1 VCVPTNFFLDI
12 KMAGK
17 KTPNEI
23 MSASRL
29 PALMGLSK
37 YRSPNDELLYTL
49 DSLRGNE
56 LPDLIDSEPAEWGNT
71 LEPVIM
77 QEACMRLGLK
87 LPKVDHDEA
96 VFHPDWPLAA
106 SLDGSVNGQGITITT
121 DPDAGVFV
129 IGADSIT
136 LDGVGVL
143 EAKLTSMQPEDSPPL
158 WRGPIQLQAQMACA
172 NAKWGAICTL
182 YQGIRMRVFLF
193 APHEATLEAIR
204 EVVYEFDRRVAMWKA
219 DGTIEYYA
227 PQDSEDA
234 NRMWPQA
241 VADEVTLDDLANTWA
256 QEIMEAKQDIKD
268 AEAVIVDREKKIKIQ
283 MKESSN
289 AVVGQY
295 KIAWPMRH
303 YKAAASRVVPAKEA
317 YSIRQST
324 LTIKEST

>member
-1 VCVPTNFFLDI
+1 
-12 KMAGK
+12 MAGK

-241 VADEVTLDDLANTWA
+241 VADEVMLDDLANTWA

-289 AVVGQY
+289 AVAGQY

>member
-1 VCVPTNFFLDI
+1 LDI

-241 VADEVTLDDLANTWA
+241 VADEVMLDDLANTWA

-289 AVVGQY
+289 AVAGQY

>member
-1 VCVPTNFFLDI
+1 
-12 KMAGK
+12 MAGK

>member
-1 VCVPTNFFLDI
+1 
-12 KMAGK
+12 MAGK

-289 AVVGQY
+289 AVAGQY